1 MADAARRARELFL
14 DDSNTY
20 GCAETTLVAL
30 QELFG
35 LPEPGDSSAAMPLN
49 GGIAY
54 SGGTCGAITG
64 AALAVGRLAGRR
76 LTDHNEAK
84 REARRLT
91 QDLMAAFGA
100 EYGST
105 ACRDLVGYDLLAPGQ
120 HDAFIA
126 SGIWRDVCMRQI
138 EFALTHATRLVAE
151 AGWLPSAPGTAAHE
165 PLLPPDGPAAW
176 SPERARHQPTS
187 E

>member
-1 MADAARRARELFL
+1 VNPAAAVSRARELFL

-35 LPEPGDSSAAMPLN
+35 LPEPADSSAAMPLN

-64 AALAVGRLAGRR
+64 AALAVGRLAGRCVP
-76 LTDHNEAK
+76 DHNEAK
-84 REARRLT
+84 RQARALT
-91 QDLMAAFGA
+91 QDLMGAFQARYGA
-100 EYGST
+100 ED
-105 ACRDLVGYDLLAPGQ
+105 CRDLVGYDLAAPGQ

-126 SGIWRDVCMRQI
+126 SGVWRDVCMRQI
-138 EFALTHATRLVAE
+138 EFAIEHVALLVRE
-151 AGWLPSAPGTAAHE
+151 RGWISPPSSPTPEDPLPAPGGRDA
-165 PLLPPDGPAAW
+165 
-176 SPERARHQPTS
+176 
-187 E
+187 